1 MTKIDIIK
9 KSYNSIQL
17 KSINCPICGIEYCR
31 SSESPLRR
39 IHETIIYTYKCLRCG
54 IFSIPINIDNILKE
68 ELKDKNN
75 NGIIVSSYLREEYEK
90 LNSDTYEFKDV
101 DDIKVLIRNA
111 LTNIP
116 SISEK
121 LFKLLK
127 AIECM
132 QGIPG
137 KEIQIISELDSIRIY
152 FNHELPFYHYFL
164 AMSYSSNDKELGFY
178 LNSLKELGYIK
189 RHGEFPSTIPSNISI
204 TVKGFEYLEQQR
216 TLDRSQSKDA
226 FIAIKFDES
235 YQSVSDFIANSIK
248 ENGYNAVRVDGQ
260 HHTEFIMDYNM
271 RKIKECRFMV
281 AELSSKNLGVY
292 YEAGY
297 AMGIGVPVIAVAKK
311 DRKKDIH
318 FDLKQLNT
326 IFYDSN
332 EKLQEIL
339 SNRIAV
345 LFGDL
350 KSNTLAYNL

>member
-31 SSESPLRR
+31 SNDSPIEINGTIKY
-39 IHETIIYTYKCLRCG
+39 IHKCLRCG
-54 IFSIPINIDNILKE
+54 IFSIPVTIDYILKE
-68 ELKDKNN
+68 ELKNKKND
-75 NGIIVSSYLREEYEK
+75 GIIVSSYLREEYEK
-90 LNSDTYEFKDV
+90 LKSDIYEFKNEEDV
-101 DDIKVLIRNA
+101 KTLIKNA
-111 LTNIP
+111 LNNIP

-127 AIECM
+127 AIECV
-132 QGIPG
+132 QEIPG
-137 KEIQIISELDSIRIY
+137 NEVLIISKIDTRSVNLD
-152 FNHELPFYHYFL
+152 NELPYHYYFL
-164 AMSYSSNDKELGFY
+164 AMSYSLNDKELIFY
-178 LNSLKELGYIK
+178 LNSLKEFGYIK
-189 RHGEFPSTIPSNISI
+189 TDKGFTSPIPPEISI
-204 TVKGFEYLEQQR
+204 TAKGYEYLEKQR
-216 TLDRSQSKDA
+216 TLDRSQSKDV

-248 ENGYNAVRVDGQ
+248 ENGYNAVRVDEQ

-281 AELSSKNLGVY
+281 AELSSQNLGVY

-326 IFYDSN
+326 IFYESN
-332 EKLQEIL
+332 ERLQEIL

-350 KSNTLAYNL
+350 KSNTLVYNL